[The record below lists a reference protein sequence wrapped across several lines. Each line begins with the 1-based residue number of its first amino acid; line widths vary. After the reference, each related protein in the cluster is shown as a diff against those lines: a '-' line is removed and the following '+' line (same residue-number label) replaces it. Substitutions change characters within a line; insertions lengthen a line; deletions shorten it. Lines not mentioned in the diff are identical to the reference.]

1 VLVPTSAAQPAWS
14 RLQSH
19 GYRPSVGHPPASFDG
34 HHHLAPLFAPGGVGI
49 ELHTSTSPRLA
60 GDEAWSRLT
69 ADGQVV
75 HVSGAATQVPSLS
88 ELAWHAVSHALGEP
102 RYGFRIRAFHD
113 LAVLASSTDSID
125 WYRVL
130 ARAQSP
136 EVPDP
141 TLALRWLATSR
152 HLSAGVP
159 DDLPPGTAPFDLP
172 RALRWR
178 HFVFRTVRVPHRA
191 GHIAVTQAD
200 PLSRTRRLL
209 IDEGNGQ
216 ELLRRL
222 TPSWPC
228 HGRIAIGVRRVA
240 SAAARTAYRTWRAA
254 DSHRRAS

>member
-1 VLVPTSAAQPAWS
+1 
-14 RLQSH
+14 
-19 GYRPSVGHPPASFDG
+19 
-34 HHHLAPLFAPGGVGI
+34 
-49 ELHTSTSPRLA
+49 LA

-69 ADGQVV
+69 ADGRVV
-75 HVSGAATQVPSLS
+75 HVSGAPTRVPSFS

-113 LAVLASSTDSID
+113 LAVLASSTDAID
-125 WYRVL
+125 WYRIQ

-159 DDLPPGTAPFDLP
+159 DDFPPGAVPFDLA

-178 HFVFRTVRVPHRA
+178 HLVFRSVRVPRRA

-200 PLSRTRRLL
+200 WLSRTRRVL
-209 IDEGNGQ
+209 IDEGTGQ

-228 HGRIAIGVRRVA
+228 QGRIAIGVRRAA
-240 SAAARTAYRTWRAA
+240 SAAARTAYVTWRAA
-254 DSHRRAS
+254 DRRRSTP